1 MPERQEEAI
10 LLVHSPD
17 RPGLV
22 HAVTDFIFGYGGN
35 IHALQHCVDTADTV
49 TFIRAKW
56 GMEGFTLSR
65 EETERVF
72 REKVARKFDMKF
84 EIFFTGDFPRMA
96 VFVSRLPHC
105 LSDIIYRL
113 RAREWNVQMPLVIS
127 NHPDLK
133 DVAGLQGTDFYVFEN
148 VKDNKEEAEAEQLE
162 LLRRYDVDFIVLA
175 RYMQVFTGNFVS
187 HYTNRI
193 INIHHS
199 FLPAFPGARPY
210 HSAYERG
217 VKVIGATCH
226 YVTEELDSGPIIEQ
240 DVIKVNYDDSI
251 EDFIRKGQDLE
262 KLVLSNAIWSH
273 INREILIYKNRT
285 IVFNKQ
291 CRDLYGSRRQV
302 RNEIQGHRRLHSNKG
317 LGRGR

>member
-1 MPERQEEAI
+1 MLEKQEEAV

-22 HAVTDFIFGYGGN
+22 NAVTNFIFEYEGN
-35 IHALQHCVDTADTV
+35 IHALQHCVDTNDMV

-56 GMEGFTLSR
+56 GMDGFTLSR
-65 EETERVF
+65 EETEEIF
-72 REKVARKFDMKF
+72 REKVAKKLDMKF
-84 EIFFTGDFPRMA
+84 EVFFTGDIPRMA
-96 VFVSRLPHC
+96 VFVSKLPHC

-113 RAREWNVQMPLVIS
+113 RAREWNVEMPLVIS
-127 NHPDLK
+127 NHPDLR
-133 DVAGLQGTDFYVFEN
+133 DVAGLHGADFYVFEN
-148 VKDNKEEAEAEQLE
+148 VRDNKEEVEAEQLE
-162 LLRRYDVDFIVLA
+162 LLRAYNVDFIVLA
-175 RYMQVFTGNFVS
+175 RYMQIFTENFVS
-187 HYTNRI
+187 HYPNRI
-193 INIHHS
+193 MNIHHS

-217 VKVIGATCH
+217 VKVVGATCH

-251 EDFIRKGQDLE
+251 DDLKRKGQDLE

-285 IVFNKQ
+285 IVFNK
-291 CRDLYGSRRQV
+291 
-302 RNEIQGHRRLHSNKG
+302 
-317 LGRGR
+317 

>member
-1 MPERQEEAI
+1 MSERPKEEAV

-22 HAVTDFIFGYGGN
+22 RAVTDFIFGHGGN
-35 IHALQHCVDTADTV
+35 IHALQHCVDAADMV
-49 TFIRAKW
+49 TFIRVKW
-56 GMEGFTLSR
+56 GMDGFSLPR
-65 EETERVF
+65 GQCAERF
-72 REKVARKFDMKF
+72 RGEVAEKFDMKF
-84 EIFFTGDFPRMA
+84 EIFFTGDVPRMA

-113 RAREWNVQMPLVIS
+113 RAREWNVEMPVVIS
-127 NHPDLK
+127 NHPDLE
-133 DVAGLQGTDFYVFEN
+133 DLADRYGADFRLFEN
-148 VKDNKEEAEAEQLE
+148 VGGNREEVEARQLE
-162 LLRRYDVDFIVLA
+162 LLDEYEVDFIVLA
-175 RYMQVFTGNFVS
+175 RYMQILSGNFVS
-187 HYTNRI
+187 RYRNRI

-217 VKVIGATCH
+217 VKIVGATCH

-240 DVIKVNYDDSI
+240 DVIRVNYNDSV
-251 EDFIRKGQDLE
+251 EDLVRKGQDLE

-285 IVFNKQ
+285 IVFSK
-291 CRDLYGSRRQV
+291 
-302 RNEIQGHRRLHSNKG
+302 
-317 LGRGR
+317 

>member
-1 MPERQEEAI
+1 MPEKPEEQAI

-22 HAVTDFIFGYGGN
+22 RAVTDFIFAHGGN
-35 IHALQHCVDTADTV
+35 IHALQHCVDAADMV
-49 TFIRAKW
+49 TFIRVKW
-56 GMEGFTLSR
+56 GMDGFSLPREQCAQRFR
-65 EETERVF
+65 EE
-72 REKVARKFDMKF
+72 VAEKFDMKF
-84 EIFFTGDFPRMA
+84 EVFFTGDVPRMA

-105 LSDIIYRL
+105 LSDIVYRL
-113 RAREWNVQMPLVIS
+113 RAREWNVEMPVVIS

-133 DVAGLQGTDFYVFEN
+133 DLADRYGADFRLFEN
-148 VKDNKEEAEAEQLE
+148 VGENKEDVERKQLE
-162 LLRRYDVDFIVLA
+162 ILEEYEVDFIVLA
-175 RYMQVFTGNFVS
+175 RYMQILTENFVS
-187 HYTNRI
+187 RYRNRI

-217 VKVIGATCH
+217 VKVVGATCH

-240 DVIKVNYDDSI
+240 DVIRVNYNDSV
-251 EDFIRKGQDLE
+251 EDLVRKGQDLE

-285 IVFNKQ
+285 IVFNK
-291 CRDLYGSRRQV
+291 
-302 RNEIQGHRRLHSNKG
+302 
-317 LGRGR
+317 

>member
-1 MPERQEEAI
+1 MSERPKEEAV

-22 HAVTDFIFGYGGN
+22 RAVTDFIFGHGGN
-35 IHALQHCVDTADTV
+35 IHALQHCVDAADMV
-49 TFIRAKW
+49 TFIRVKW
-56 GMEGFTLSR
+56 GMDSFSLPRGR
-65 EETERVF
+65 CAERF
-72 REKVARKFDMKF
+72 RGEVAEKFDMKF
-84 EIFFTGDFPRMA
+84 EIFFTGDVPRMA

-113 RAREWNVQMPLVIS
+113 RAREWNVEMPVVIS
-127 NHPDLK
+127 NHPDLE
-133 DVAGLQGTDFYVFEN
+133 DLADRYGADFRLFEN
-148 VKDNKEEAEAEQLE
+148 VGGNREEVEAKQLE
-162 LLRRYDVDFIVLA
+162 LLDEYEVDFIVLA
-175 RYMQVFTGNFVS
+175 RYMQILSGDFVS
-187 HYTNRI
+187 RYRNRI

-217 VKVIGATCH
+217 VKIVGATCH

-240 DVIKVNYDDSI
+240 DVIRVNYNDSV
-251 EDFIRKGQDLE
+251 EDLVRKGQDLE

-285 IVFNKQ
+285 IVFSK
-291 CRDLYGSRRQV
+291 
-302 RNEIQGHRRLHSNKG
+302 
-317 LGRGR
+317 

>member
-1 MPERQEEAI
+1 MKTPEKQEEAV

-22 HAVTDFIFGYGGN
+22 RAVTDFIFKYGGN
-35 IHALQHCVDTADTV
+35 IHALQHCVDTADLV

-56 GMEGFTLSR
+56 GMDGFTLCR
-65 EETERVF
+65 EETEEIF

-84 EIFFTGDFPRMA
+84 EVFFTGDVPRMA

-113 RAREWNVQMPLVIS
+113 RAREWNVEMPLVIS
-127 NHPDLK
+127 NHPDLR
-133 DVAGLQGTDFYVFEN
+133 DVAGLHGADFHVFEN
-148 VKDNKEEAEAEQLE
+148 VRDNKEEVEAEQLE

-175 RYMQVFTGNFVS
+175 RYMQIFTADFVS
-187 HYTNRI
+187 RYPNRI

-217 VKVIGATCH
+217 VKVVGATCH

-251 EDFIRKGQDLE
+251 DDLIRKGQDLE

-285 IVFNKQ
+285 IVFNK
-291 CRDLYGSRRQV
+291 
-302 RNEIQGHRRLHSNKG
+302 
-317 LGRGR
+317 

>member
-1 MPERQEEAI
+1 MPEKQEEAI

-22 HAVTDFIFGYGGN
+22 HAVTNFIFEYGGN
-35 IHALQHCVDTADTV
+35 IHALQHCVDTNDLV

-56 GMEGFTLSR
+56 GMDGFTLSR
-65 EETERVF
+65 EETEEIF
-72 REKVARKFDMKF
+72 REKVAKKLDMKF
-84 EIFFTGDFPRMA
+84 EVFFTGDIPRMA
-96 VFVSRLPHC
+96 VFVSKLPHC

-113 RAREWNVQMPLVIS
+113 RAREWNVEMPLVIS
-127 NHPDLK
+127 NHPDLR
-133 DVAGLQGTDFYVFEN
+133 DVAGLHGADFYVFKN
-148 VKDNKEEAEAEQLE
+148 VRDNKEEVEAEQLE
-162 LLRRYDVDFIVLA
+162 LLRNYDVDFIVLA
-175 RYMQVFTGNFVS
+175 RYMQIFTENFVS
-187 HYTNRI
+187 HYPNRI
-193 INIHHS
+193 MNIHHS

-217 VKVIGATCH
+217 VKVVGATCH

-251 EDFIRKGQDLE
+251 DDLKRKGQDLE

-285 IVFNKQ
+285 IVFNK
-291 CRDLYGSRRQV
+291 
-302 RNEIQGHRRLHSNKG
+302 
-317 LGRGR
+317 

>member
-1 MPERQEEAI
+1 MSERPKEEAV

-22 HAVTDFIFGYGGN
+22 RAVTDFIFGHGGN
-35 IHALQHCVDTADTV
+35 IHALQHCVDAADMV
-49 TFIRAKW
+49 TFIRVKW
-56 GMEGFTLSR
+56 GMDSFSLPRGR
-65 EETERVF
+65 CAERF
-72 REKVARKFDMKF
+72 RGEVAEKFDMKF
-84 EIFFTGDFPRMA
+84 EIFFTGDVPRMA

-113 RAREWNVQMPLVIS
+113 RAREWNVEMPVVIS
-127 NHPDLK
+127 NHPDLE
-133 DVAGLQGTDFYVFEN
+133 DLADRYGADFRLFEN
-148 VKDNKEEAEAEQLE
+148 VGGNREEVEEKQLE
-162 LLRRYDVDFIVLA
+162 LLDEYEVDFIVLA
-175 RYMQVFTGNFVS
+175 RYMQILSGDFVS
-187 HYTNRI
+187 RYRNRI

-217 VKVIGATCH
+217 VKIVGATCH

-240 DVIKVNYDDSI
+240 DVIRVNYNDSV
-251 EDFIRKGQDLE
+251 EDLVRKGQDLE

-285 IVFNKQ
+285 IVFSK
-291 CRDLYGSRRQV
+291 
-302 RNEIQGHRRLHSNKG
+302 
-317 LGRGR
+317 

>member
-1 MPERQEEAI
+1 MQEKQEEAI

-22 HAVTDFIFGYGGN
+22 RAVTDFIFNYGGN
-35 IHALQHCVDTADTV
+35 IHALQHCVDYSDKV

-56 GMEGFTLSR
+56 GMGGFSLSR
-65 EETERVF
+65 EETEEIF
-72 REKVARKFDMKF
+72 RRKVAQRFDMKS
-84 EIFFTGDFPRMA
+84 EIFFTGDIPRMA

-113 RAREWNVQMPLVIS
+113 RAREWNVEMPLVIS

-133 DVAGLQGTDFYVFEN
+133 DVAALHGADFYVFED
-148 VKDNKEEAEAEQLE
+148 VQDNKEETEARQIE
-162 LLRRYDVDFIVLA
+162 LLRHYKVDFIVLA
-175 RYMQVFTGNFVS
+175 RYMQILTGNFIS
-187 HYTNRI
+187 NYPNRI

-210 HSAYERG
+210 HSAYEKG

-226 YVTEELDSGPIIEQ
+226 YVTEELDSGPIIDQ

-251 EDFIRKGQDLE
+251 NDFIRKGQDLE
-262 KLVLSNAIWSH
+262 KLVLSSSIWFH
-273 INREILIYKNRT
+273 INREILIYKDRT
-285 IVFNKQ
+285 IVFNK
-291 CRDLYGSRRQV
+291 
-302 RNEIQGHRRLHSNKG
+302 
-317 LGRGR
+317 